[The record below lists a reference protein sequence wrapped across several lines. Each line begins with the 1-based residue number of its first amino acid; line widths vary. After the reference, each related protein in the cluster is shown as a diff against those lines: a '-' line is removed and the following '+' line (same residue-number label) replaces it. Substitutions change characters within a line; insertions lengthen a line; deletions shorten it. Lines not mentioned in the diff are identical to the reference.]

1 MKLISNFLLAYE
13 KYQQYIQEQKKLT
26 IPLSELKPYV
36 AEETTACAVKEVTVY
51 YTCPLTEKG
60 ITIVDTPGASSMNKR
75 HTELAFQYIKDAD
88 AFFYMTYYQHSF
100 SKGDRSFL
108 RKLGLV
114 KESLSMDKMFF
125 IINAADLA
133 KDKTE
138 LETVTDYVS
147 AELVK
152 EGVYEPQ
159 LFTVSSKEELVGKPE
174 SFYNQSRK

>member
-1 MKLISNFLLAYE
+1 M
-13 KYQQYIQEQKKLT
+13 
-26 IPLSELKPYV
+26 
-36 AEETTACAVKEVTVY
+36 
-51 YTCPLTEKG
+51 
-60 ITIVDTPGASSMNKR
+60 R
-75 HTELAFQYIKDAD
+75 
-88 AFFYMTYYQHSF
+88 FYMTYYQHSF

-125 IINAADLA
+125 VINAADLA

-152 EGVYEPQ
+152 EG
-159 LFTVSSKEELVGKPE
+159 FMNRSSLLYQVKRNCWVVRNHFIT
-174 SFYNQSRK
+174 SSRK